1 MLSYCNEI
9 CILDFLQGFL
19 IIINNLEK
27 FIEYEY
33 ELLNMNLFS
42 SNNWIN
48 DFFY

>member
-9 CILDFLQGFL
+9 CILDFLQEFL

-27 FIEYEY
+27 FIEY

>member
-1 MLSYCNEI
+1 MRFVFSI
-9 CILDFLQGFL
+9 FSKFL

-33 ELLNMNLFS
+33 ELLNTNLFPN
-42 SNNWIN
+42 NNWIN